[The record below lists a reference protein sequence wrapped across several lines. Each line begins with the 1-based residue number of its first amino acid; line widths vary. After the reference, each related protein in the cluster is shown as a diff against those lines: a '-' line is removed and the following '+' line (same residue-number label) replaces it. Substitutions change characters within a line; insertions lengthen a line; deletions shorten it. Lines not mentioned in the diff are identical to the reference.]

1 MSYTLN
7 ARQLHCV
14 MIDPGFV
21 IRNSGGQMIVEKYLK
36 IVNKIT
42 VNPQFI
48 PITNTLQE

>member
-1 MSYTLN
+1 MAYYIQGNNDSY
-7 ARQLHCV
+7 
-14 MIDPGFV
+14 DPGFV